1 MIQKIIE
8 IKPIKAMDSEITVP
22 GSKYI
27 ANRVLLLAALAN
39 GASKIKNVPDNE
51 DISAAIGAL
60 KKFNIE
66 IKIDKKN
73 KEVIINGSNGNVAA
87 PNEKIDVRNSGTL
100 MRLIV
105 GFASL
110 VDGKTTIT
118 GSERIKQRPI
128 KELLMSLND
137 FGIRCSSKNNGF
149 PPVEVK
155 GGTLNGGTTKIKGN
169 VSSQFI
175 SSLLIISPYA
185 QNDVEIVV
193 EDKMVSKNYV
203 DMTIELMK
211 KFGVNVKRDNYRR
224 FRVRSGQKYSAK
236 SYDIP
241 ADWSSA
247 NYFLAAAAI
256 VHGKIKVKDIDLSQ
270 KGEAE
275 FSDILRKMGCKI
287 KKSSDYI
294 EINGNEKLN
303 AVEADMSTMPD
314 SVQTLAA
321 VAAFAKGAT
330 RIKNI
335 GNLKYKESDRINDTA
350 GELKKIG
357 IKATAK
363 DDELV
368 IEGGNPKPAIIE
380 PHNDHRMA
388 MSFALIGL
396 KTGIKIE
403 NPECVKKSF
412 PYFWEKLR
420 EIGVDIKN
428 A

>member
-1 MIQKIIE
+1 MIE
-8 IKPIKAMDSEITVP
+8 IKPINKLDSEITVH

-39 GASKIKNVPDNE
+39 GISKISNVPDND
-51 DISAAIGAL
+51 DINATIEAL
-60 KKFNIE
+60 KKFGIRINKKNNNVE
-66 IKIDKKN
+66 IKGT
-73 KEVIINGSNGNVAA
+73 NGKISA
-87 PNEKIDVRNSGTL
+87 PNDEINVRNSGTL
-100 MRLIV
+100 MRFIT

-110 VDGKTTIT
+110 AEGKTKIT

-128 KELLMSLND
+128 NDILSSLND
-137 FGIRCSSKNNGF
+137 FGIKCSSKNNGF
-149 PPVEVK
+149 PPVEVN
-155 GGTLNGGTTKIKGN
+155 GGTLDGGKTRIKGN

-185 QNDVEIVV
+185 KNDVEIIV
-193 EDKMVSKNYV
+193 EDELVSKNYI
-203 DMTIELMK
+203 DMTIDLME
-211 KFGVNVKRDNYRR
+211 KFGVDVKRHNYKK
-224 FRVRSGQKYSAK
+224 FKIKVGQKYNAK
-236 SYDIP
+236 NYIIP
-241 ADWSSA
+241 ADSSSA

-256 VHGKIKVKDIDLSQ
+256 VPGKIKANGLDLSQ

-275 FSDILRKMGCKI
+275 FADILEKMGCKVN
-287 KKSSDYI
+287 KNKNSI
-294 EINGNEKLN
+294 EVIGNEKLN
-303 AVEADMSTMPD
+303 AVEVDMSTMPD

-350 GELKKIG
+350 SELKKTG
-357 IKATAK
+357 IKVTAK

-368 IEGGNPKPAIIE
+368 IEGGNPSSAAID

-396 KTGIKIE
+396 KTGIKIK
-403 NPECVKKSF
+403 NPDCVAKSF
-412 PYFWEKLR
+412 PEFWEKLR
-420 EIGVDIKN
+420 EIGIKLTKI
-428 A
+428 

>member
-1 MIQKIIE
+1 MIE
-8 IKPIKAMDSEITVP
+8 IKPIKALDSEITVP

-100 MRLIV
+100 MRLIT

-110 VDGKTTIT
+110 AEGKTTIT
-118 GSERIKQRPI
+118 GSKRIKQRPI

-137 FGIRCSSKNNGF
+137 LGIKCSSKNNGF
-149 PPVEVK
+149 PPVEVN
-155 GGTLNGGTTKIKGN
+155 GGTLDGGKTRIKGN

-185 QNDVEIVV
+185 KNDVEIIV
-193 EDKMVSKNYV
+193 ENELVSKNYV
-203 DMTIELMK
+203 DMTIDLMK

-236 SYDIP
+236 SYAIP

-247 NYFLAAAAI
+247 NYFLAATAI
-256 VHGKIKVKDIDLSQ
+256 VPGKIKVEDVDLSQ

-275 FSDILRKMGCKI
+275 FADMLKKMGCKV
-287 KKSSDYI
+287 KKNKNSI
-294 EINGNEKLN
+294 EVIGNKKLN

-321 VAAFAKGAT
+321 VAVFAKGAT

-350 GELKKIG
+350 SELKKIG
-357 IKATAK
+357 IKAVAK
-363 DDELV
+363 DDELI
-368 IEGGNPKPAIIE
+368 IEGGNPSSAAID

-396 KTGIKIE
+396 KTGIKIK
-403 NPECVKKSF
+403 NPECVAKSF
-412 PYFWEKLR
+412 PNFWEKLN
-420 EIGVDIKN
+420 EIGVKTKN

>member
-1 MIQKIIE
+1 MIQKVIE
-8 IKPIKAMDSEITVP
+8 IKPIKALDSEITVP

-39 GASKIKNVPDNE
+39 GLSKIKNVPDNE
-51 DISAAIGAL
+51 DINATIEAL
-60 KKFNIE
+60 KKFNID
-66 IKIDKKN
+66 IKINKKN
-73 KEVIINGSNGNVAA
+73 KEIIINGSNGNIAA
-87 PNEKIDVRNSGTL
+87 LNEKINVRNSGTL
-100 MRLIV
+100 MRLIT

-110 VDGKTTIT
+110 AGGKTTIT

-137 FGIRCSSKNNGF
+137 LGVKCSSKNNGF
-149 PPVEVK
+149 PPVEVE

-185 QNDVEIVV
+185 KNDVEIIV
-193 EDKMVSKNYV
+193 ENGLVSKSYV
-203 DMTIELMK
+203 DMTIGLME

-224 FRVRSGQKYSAK
+224 FKVMSGQKYAAK
-236 SYDIP
+236 NYVIP

-256 VHGKIKVKDIDLSQ
+256 VPGKIKASGLDLSQ

-275 FSDILRKMGCKI
+275 FVDVLKKMGCKV
-287 KKSSDYI
+287 KKNSDYI
-294 EINGNEKLN
+294 EVSGNKKLN
-303 AVEADMSTMPD
+303 AIEADMSAMPD

-350 GELKKIG
+350 NEFKKIG
-357 IKATAK
+357 IKAAAK
-363 DDELV
+363 GDELI
-368 IEGGNPKPAIIE
+368 IEGGNPSSAAID

-396 KTGIKIE
+396 RTGIKIE
-403 NPECVKKSF
+403 NPECVAKSF
-412 PYFWEKLR
+412 PNFWEKLK
-420 EIGVDIKN
+420 EIGAKVKN

>member
-1 MIQKIIE
+1 MIE
-8 IKPIKAMDSEITVP
+8 IKPIKALDSEIIVP

-27 ANRVLLLAALAN
+27 ANRVLLLAALAH

-51 DISAAIGAL
+51 DINATIEAL
-60 KKFNIE
+60 RKFDININ
-66 IKIDKKN
+66 KKN
-73 KEVIINGSNGNVAA
+73 NGVIINGSNGNLAA
-87 PNEKIDVRNSGTL
+87 PNEKINVRNSGTL
-100 MRLIV
+100 MRLIT

-110 VDGKTTIT
+110 AEGKTTIT

-128 KELLMSLND
+128 KDLLTSLND
-137 FGIRCSSKNNGF
+137 LGIKCSSKNNGF
-149 PPVEVK
+149 PPVEVN
-155 GGTLNGGTTKIKGN
+155 GGTLNGGKTRIKGN

-175 SSLLIISPYA
+175 SSLLIISTYA
-185 QNDVEIVV
+185 KNDVEIIV
-193 EDKMVSKNYV
+193 ENELVSKNYV
-203 DMTIELMK
+203 DMTIDLMK
-211 KFGVNVKRDNYRR
+211 EFGVNVKRENYKK
-224 FRVRSGQKYSAK
+224 FKVKSGQKYSAK
-236 SYDIP
+236 SYAIP

-256 VHGKIKVKDIDLSQ
+256 VPGRIKINDIDLSQ

-275 FSDILRKMGCKI
+275 FIGLLKKMGCKVNRG
-287 KKSSDYI
+287 KNSI
-294 EINGNEKLN
+294 EVIGNKKLN
-303 AVEADMSTMPD
+303 AVEVDMSTMPD

-330 RIKNI
+330 IIKNI

-350 GELKKIG
+350 SELKKIAV
-357 IKATAK
+357 KAAAK

-368 IEGGNPKPAIIE
+368 IEGGNPKYAAID

-396 KTGIKIE
+396 KAGIKIK
-403 NPECVKKSF
+403 NPECVAKSF
-412 PYFWEKLR
+412 PNFWEKLK
-420 EIGVDIKN
+420 ELGVKIKN

>member
-1 MIQKIIE
+1 MIE
-8 IKPIKAMDSEITVP
+8 VMPVKALDSEITVP

-27 ANRVLLLAALAN
+27 ANRVLLLAALA
-39 GASKIKNVPDNE
+39 GGISRIKNVPEND
-51 DISAAIGAL
+51 DINATIEAL
-60 KKFNIE
+60 KKFNIN
-66 IKIDKKN
+66 INKKN
-73 KEVIINGSNGNVAA
+73 DEIVINGANGKIKTPDKEINV
-87 PNEKIDVRNSGTL
+87 INSGTL
-100 MRLIV
+100 MRLIT

-110 VDGKTTIT
+110 AEGKTTIT

-137 FGIRCSSKNNGF
+137 LGIKCSSKNEGF
-149 PPVEVK
+149 PPIEIS
-155 GGTLNGGTTKIKGN
+155 GGTLNGGKTKIKGN

-185 QNDVEIVV
+185 KNDVEIIV
-193 EDKMVSKNYV
+193 ENELVSKNYV
-203 DMTIELMK
+203 DMTIDLMK
-211 KFGVNVKRDNYRR
+211 EFGVNVKRDNYKK
-224 FRVRSGQKYSAK
+224 FKVEAGQKYNTK
-236 SYDIP
+236 NYVIP

-247 NYFLAAAAI
+247 NYFLAAAA
-256 VHGKIKVKDIDLSQ
+256 VVPGKIKANGLDLSQ

-275 FSDILRKMGCKI
+275 FVGILGKMGCKVN
-287 KKSSDYI
+287 KDKNSI
-294 EINGNEKLN
+294 EVIGNKKLN
-303 AVEADMSTMPD
+303 PVEVDMSTMPD

-321 VAAFAKGAT
+321 VAVFAKGTT

-350 GELKKIG
+350 KELKKLK

-363 DDELV
+363 DDELI
-368 IEGGNPKPAIIE
+368 IEGGNPKPAAIE

-396 KTGIKIE
+396 KAGIKIK
-403 NPECVKKSF
+403 NPECVAKSF
-412 PYFWEKLR
+412 PNFWEKLK
-420 EIGVDIKN
+420 ELGVKIKN

>member
-211 KFGVNVKRDNYRR
+211 KFGVNVKSIR
-224 FRVRSGQKYSAK
+224 QKAM
-236 SYDIP
+236 I
-241 ADWSSA
+241 
-247 NYFLAAAAI
+247 FLLTGA
-256 VHGKIKVKDIDLSQ
+256 L
-270 KGEAE
+270 
-275 FSDILRKMGCKI
+275 
-287 KKSSDYI
+287 
-294 EINGNEKLN
+294 
-303 AVEADMSTMPD
+303 
-314 SVQTLAA
+314 QT
-321 VAAFAKGAT
+321 T
-330 RIKNI
+330 
-335 GNLKYKESDRINDTA
+335 
-350 GELKKIG
+350 
-357 IKATAK
+357 
-363 DDELV
+363 
-368 IEGGNPKPAIIE
+368 
-380 PHNDHRMA
+380 
-388 MSFALIGL
+388 
-396 KTGIKIE
+396 
-403 NPECVKKSF
+403 
-412 PYFWEKLR
+412 FWQPQL
-420 EIGVDIKN
+420 
-428 A
+428 

>member
-1 MIQKIIE
+1 MIE
-8 IKPIKAMDSEITVP
+8 IMPINKLDSEITVP

-39 GASKIKNVPDNE
+39 GVSRIKNVPDNE
-51 DISAAIGAL
+51 DINATIEAL
-60 KKFNIE
+60 EKFNI
-66 IKIDKKN
+66 KINKKN
-73 KEVIINGSNGNVAA
+73 DEIVINGANG
-87 PNEKIDVRNSGTL
+87 KIKTPDKEINVRNSGTL
-100 MRLIV
+100 MRLIT

-110 VDGKTTIT
+110 AGGKTTIT
-118 GSERIKQRPI
+118 GSERIRQRPV
-128 KELLMSLND
+128 KDLLNSLND
-137 FGIRCSSKNNGF
+137 LGIDCTSLNNGF
-149 PPVEVK
+149 PPVEVS
-155 GGTLNGGTTKIKGN
+155 GGTLNGGKTKIKGN

-185 QNDVEIVV
+185 KNDVEIIV
-193 EDKMVSKNYV
+193 ENELVSKNYV
-203 DMTIELMK
+203 DMTIDLMNE
-211 KFGVNVKRDNYRR
+211 FGVDVKRDSYKK
-224 FRVRSGQKYSAK
+224 FKVKAGQKYNAK
-236 SYDIP
+236 NYVVP

-256 VHGKIKVKDIDLSQ
+256 VPGRIKINDIDLSQ

-275 FSDILRKMGCKI
+275 FNNTLKKMGCKI
-287 KKSSDYI
+287 NKDKNSVEAI
-294 EINGNEKLN
+294 GNKKLN

-321 VAAFAKGAT
+321 VAVFAKGTT

-350 GELKKIG
+350 KELKKLK
-357 IKATAK
+357 IKATVK
-363 DDELV
+363 DDELI
-368 IEGGNPKPAIIE
+368 IEGVNPSSAAIE

-396 KTGIKIE
+396 KVGIKIK
-403 NPECVKKSF
+403 NPECVAKSF
-412 PYFWEKLR
+412 PNFWEKLN
-420 EIGVDIKN
+420 EIGVKTKN